1 MLNQKMGG
9 NWYDNCDDMVRN
21 EVSKIKKYVPGKS
34 MDEVKKEY
42 DLDRVIK
49 LASNENPIGV
59 SEKVKERI
67 NKVAANINRY
77 PDMDSRGLKDELL
90 EKLDINS
97 DMIAFGNGS
106 DGLLKV
112 IAEVF
117 LKKEDQVIIS
127 YPSFVEYKF
136 VSQLMGSQLIRV
148 WMNDYIQNIE
158 GIINSIT
165 EDTKLIF
172 LTNPHNPSGTIIKRK
187 DLQVLLDNLPEDL
200 IVVLDEA
207 YYEYVSDEEYPDG
220 LDYIREDYP
229 VIVLRT
235 FSKAYGLAGLRLG
248 YALARPELIDYIM
261 RARDP
266 FNVNKV
272 AENAGIAALNDKEYM
287 KKTLENNKKGKE
299 YLYNEL
305 SKIGLKYVPTEA
317 NFILVNIKEHDS
329 MELFKKLQSS
339 GIIIRPG
346 KLLGYQH
353 HIRVSIG
360 TTEENEIFIKTLKKY
375 I

>member
-1 MLNQKMGG
+1 MGG

>member
-317 NFILVNIKEHDS
+317 NFILVNIKAHDS